1 MLKWV
6 LMHSLS
12 EWKAEV
18 EVKVKVERRFDLFS
32 LSLSLSLNLP
42 ITTEI
47 FPLSRRTAARVLQRF
62 CDSQLLMNRKDFP
75 GIAVRVGKPE
85 LVLPREA
92 TG

>member
-6 LMHSLS
+6 LMDSLS
-12 EWKAEV
+12 EWKTEV
-18 EVKVKVERRFDLFS
+18 EVKVERRFDLFP
-32 LSLSLSLNLP
+32 LNLSLNLP

-47 FPLSRRTAARVLQRF
+47 FPLSHRTAARILQRS
-62 CDSQLLMNRKDFP
+62 CDSQLLKDRKDFP

>member
-12 EWKAEV
+12 EWKTEV
-18 EVKVKVERRFDLFS
+18 EVEVKVERRFDLFP
-32 LSLSLSLNLP
+32 LNLSLNLP
-42 ITTEI
+42 IATEI
-47 FPLSRRTAARVLQRF
+47 FPLSRRTAARILQRS
-62 CDSQLLMNRKDFP
+62 CDSQLLKDRKDFP